1 MVIFS
6 NAKINIGL
14 YVKGKRPD
22 GYHNIESLLVPIALY
37 DVLELHHSTTN
48 DRFKVWGMELPDADN
63 LCIKAVELLRE
74 DYPQIGPVD
83 SYLIKNIPSGA
94 GLAGGSS
101 NASFMLQGL
110 SDLFGLDLKS
120 DALKHYASQLGSD
133 CPFFIDNEPQLAKG
147 RGVELSPFAIDLKP
161 YTLVLV
167 KPKFSISTREA
178 YQALRLNKAPRSLE
192 DDLKRPLEEWREA
205 VSNDFEEALTPRFPK
220 IGEIKQSLFEAGALY
235 ASMTG
240 AGSVVYGLFKTPP
253 EASLFQDF
261 GQVYLSK
268 FL

>member
-14 YVKGKRPD
+14 YVMDKRPD
-22 GYHNIESLLVPIALY
+22 GYHNIESLIVPIALY
-37 DVLELHHSTTN
+37 DVLELHHSTAG

-63 LCIKAVELLRE
+63 LCIKAVDLLRE

-110 SDLFGLDLKS
+110 SDLFGLGLKG
-120 DALKHYASQLGSD
+120 DTLKKYASQLGSD
-133 CPFFIDNEPQLAKG
+133 CPFFIDNQPQLARG
-147 RGVELSPFAIDLKP
+147 RGVDLSPFPLDLKA

-167 KPKFSISTREA
+167 KPEFAISTREA
-178 YQALRLNKAPRSLE
+178 YQALRLDQESRSLE
-192 DDLKRPLEEWREA
+192 YDLKRPLEEWREA
-205 VSNDFEEALTPRFPK
+205 ISNDFEIALTPRFPK
-220 IGEIKQSLFEAGALY
+220 IGEIKQSLYDAGALY

-240 AGSVVYGLFKTPP
+240 AGSVVYGLFETPP
-253 EASLFQDF
+253 ETSLFHEF
-261 GQVYLSK
+261 GQVYLSR